1 MGRRVAELPELH
13 DLPRLLLGKPK
24 MFRMGSPSA
33 IREQKA
39 VHDLIQYLTEW
50 IQADGERVKKKT

>member
-1 MGRRVAELPELH
+1 MGERVAELPELH

-24 MFRMGSPSA
+24 MFQMGSPSA

-39 VHDLIQYLTEW
+39 VHDLIQHLAEW
-50 IQADGERVKKKT
+50 IQADGKGVKKT

>member
-13 DLPRLLLGKPK
+13 DLQRSLGKPT
-24 MFRMGSPSA
+24 MFRVGSPSA
-33 IREQKA
+33 IKEQQA
-39 VHDLIQYLTEW
+39 LHDLIQHLIEW